1 MDSPIPRIVTPPIHI
16 VDEDPQSPSPTS
28 PPTPPPTMTRSSP
41 VTASPPS
48 DYSSPP
54 NFPAAEG
61 DGNHLDLGR
70 TGLESK

>member
-41 VTASPPS
+41 S
-48 DYSSPP
+48 DCSSPP